1 MKKKKGTNVY
11 EKKITL
17 GRDPD
22 GTPIRKSITGR
33 TQTELNQRIEDARQK
48 WMITHDV
55 SNSILFSTFAERWL
69 LNNKAVR
76 SLNTKQMYQ
85 NIIYKHLI
93 PEIGDLYFSEIT
105 LTDLQRIINNRASH
119 YNTCNKIKLT
129 LKQIY
134 ESAMDEGLAKDI
146 KIKALVLPPKTV
158 NEKRPLT
165 KQETA
170 ALFTAKFTE
179 EQEMFVKLLYFTG
192 IRREEA
198 LALKGSDIG
207 PDSVRIEKALVFD
220 RNDAIMKDTPKT
232 SASRRSVP
240 VPDSFSAIKE
250 YAKDKDILFPMTTD
264 RTKYMSQSSYVKFWR
279 GITKAMAAAAPT
291 AEDLT
296 AHIFRHNYAT
306 MLYYS
311 NISLKK
317 AAQLL
322 GHEGTQMI
330 MQIYA
335 HLDDEQEKAAE
346 KLNNIFRNVE
356 NLSNMI

>member
-11 EKKITL
+11 EKKVTL
-17 GRDPD
+17 GRNAD
-22 GTPIRKSITGR
+22 GIPVRRSITGR
-33 TQTELNQRIEDARQK
+33 TIAELNKRIEEAKQK
-48 WMITHDV
+48 WMITHDTTDG
-55 SNSILFSTFAERWL
+55 ILFSTFAEKWL
-69 LNNKAVR
+69 LNTKAVR
-76 SLNTKQMYQ
+76 SLNTKMMYQ

-93 PEIGDLYFSEIT
+93 PEIGSLYFSEIT
-105 LTDLQRIINNRASH
+105 LTDLQKIINNRADH

-134 ESAMDEGLAKDI
+134 ESAINEGLCKDI
-146 KIKALVLPPKTV
+146 KIKTLVLPPKIV

-165 KQETA
+165 KEETT

-179 EQEMFVKLLYFTG
+179 EQEMFVKLLYYTG

-198 LALKGSDIG
+198 LALKGSDIES
-207 PDSVRIEKALVFD
+207 DCVKIEKALIFD
-220 RNDAIMKDTPKT
+220 RSNSLIKDTPKT

-240 VPDSFSAIKE
+240 IPDSFSVIKE
-250 YAKDKDILFPMTTD
+250 YAKGKDILFPMPTD
-264 RTKYMSQSSYVKFWR
+264 HTKHMTLSSYVKFWK
-279 GITKAMAAAAPT
+279 GITNAMVPIAPT
-291 AEDLT
+291 SEELT
-296 AHIFRHNYAT
+296 AHLFRHNYAT

-330 MQIYA
+330 MQVYA

-356 NLSNMI
+356 NLSNVI